1 MRDEVPVHS
10 KFSASKKK
18 LGLKRKKKKKVGHK
32 TLMVAKIPKIRILPA
47 SSGKNHCQP
56 LI

>member
-1 MRDEVPVHS
+1 VTRFQCIQNFQHP
-10 KFSASKKK
+10 KKK
-18 LGLKRKKKKKVGHK
+18 LGSKRKKKKKVEHK
-32 TLMVAKIPKIRILPA
+32 TLMAAKIPKIRILPA